1 MSKKT
6 KDLIVFVERN
16 SLILS
21 GNSFEKPIKLVFNKE
36 VFSDLEIVDK
46 KVFVENISAQ
56 FKNKEVYGNLI
67 IVFSDDTCFVNE
79 IPINSTQEQI
89 EVEEKRFI
97 SLMPFDK
104 VIYKLIKFTN
114 SYKLIGINS
123 DIYLTIEETLAAKG
137 FSLSMVL
144 PKIVI
149 PNFDLNSVIPE
160 SLKVYSL
167 VETNNGIKTGLNK
180 TIFQSKKNYLSL
192 LVGVFIFLLV
202 ILAILIV
209 RRG

>member
-137 FSLSMVL
+137 FSLLMVL
-144 PKIVI
+144 PKTVI

-180 TIFQSKKNYLSL
+180 TIFPSKKNYLSL